1 MNISK
6 LAKQLAQSGDRDV
19 IATIQSL
26 LFVMKKFGKSL
37 NTPSV
42 LESLSTNYPEVMSL
56 YTIL

>member
-6 LAKQLAQSGDRDV
+6 LAKQLAQTDDRSV

-26 LFVMKKFGKSL
+26 LFVMKRFGKSL

-42 LESLSTNYPEVMSL
+42 LTVLEQSYPDMVAL
-56 YTIL
+56 YRVL